1 MSDVIKI
8 SNTIPKVDQ
17 NALLID
23 ADGEMKNRSMM
34 SVPIASLAEL
44 GSVASSLIPD
54 LQMITNKSTST
65 VQGIYTIANI
75 DAGDALKTAKSGN
88 YWGSLRRADGSSKMA
103 QLKQVGTLDRSS
115 ATMSIDPTMIMMAV
129 ALYSIE
135 QRLNKIQ
142 EIQQEILAFLEIDK
156 ESKIEANMQI
166 LYEIISKYKYGWDND
181 LLVSSNWDVIASI
194 KREER
199 GNISLYKKQVLVAQ
213 NSVVN
218 TCADM
223 KRKFTHYRMALYNYA
238 LAALLEVILSQ
249 NFREGNVRETK
260 SDIEKLSM
268 EYRETFEK
276 VSLHLEKMSANAIVE
291 KVLKGLGTAG
301 QTVGKLMGNV
311 PIIEK
316 GPVDEMLQ
324 ASGEKLS
331 EKAVELEGKA
341 VHEFASLGNP
351 GTSILTERLRDLAW
365 IYNHTQSIRVDRE
378 RIYLVGEPA

>member
-135 QRLNKIQ
+135 KRLNKIQ

-181 LLVSSNWDVIASI
+181 LLVSSNLDVIASI

-199 GNISLYKKQVLVAQ
+199 GNISLYKKQVLVLLYKKQVLVAQ

-223 KRKFTHYRMALYNYA
+223 KR
-238 LAALLEVILSQ
+238 
-249 NFREGNVRETK
+249 
-260 SDIEKLSM
+260 
-268 EYRETFEK
+268 
-276 VSLHLEKMSANAIVE
+276 IV
-291 KVLKGLGTAG
+291 
-301 QTVGKLMGNV
+301 
-311 PIIEK
+311 
-316 GPVDEMLQ
+316 
-324 ASGEKLS
+324 
-331 EKAVELEGKA
+331 
-341 VHEFASLGNP
+341 
-351 GTSILTERLRDLAW
+351 
-365 IYNHTQSIRVDRE
+365 
-378 RIYLVGEPA
+378 

>member
-142 EIQQEILAFLEIDK
+142 EIQQEILAFLE
-156 ESKIEANMQI
+156 
-166 LYEIISKYKYGWDND
+166 
-181 LLVSSNWDVIASI
+181 
-194 KREER
+194 
-199 GNISLYKKQVLVAQ
+199 KQVLVAQ

-268 EYRETFEK
+268 EYRETFEN